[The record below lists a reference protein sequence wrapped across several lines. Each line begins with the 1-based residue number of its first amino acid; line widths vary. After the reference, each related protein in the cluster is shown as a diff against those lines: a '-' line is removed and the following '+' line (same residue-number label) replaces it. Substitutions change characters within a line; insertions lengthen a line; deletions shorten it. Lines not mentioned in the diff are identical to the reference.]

1 MQNVVTLEQLKQGLH
16 RQNVPSYPDE
26 LKKIFSLSFQKRE
39 VVNRRNVY
47 EKRREIQW
55 NELTSDRF
63 AAGTLLGF
71 ALSGFLFRKE
81 LPYLAGAIGAAL
93 PIYALGG
100 GIRMV
105 LCRLYAERASKEAA
119 DLDSKIEQE
128 FSQLKGPIDLCLE
141 QATPSLK
148 EEEPPTILEEV
159 EPYVKVAT
167 EIFALVN
174 FAGACFE
181 LVGYRKMGK
190 LLSAT
195 RLFGVLSIVV
205 STAVSGLYDTS
216 LSQRDRAAR
225 ALVAAAL
232 LSILTCTAY
241 QKITG
246 VEFGEYQFAWMVI
259 SRGEYYGYLIVR
271 EGKAIATLFNAWRHS
286 SRLKGESDAADQLKA
301 VASLIGVNSTTDL
314 PKKHQAAA
322 QYIETLA
329 KIRESRVA
337 AARGLIELIRPFLRL
352 LDLIPIHGGVYRM
365 LRMAEGVSGLFAIW
379 AYRSRSTYI
388 ERETV
393 KYIRDRIDRFGF
405 FNFQEQLDA
414 MRDDKKLYKSD
425 QELAKAHL
433 DALEVRSFGEIAGQ
447 MKRWPA
453 RPKDGEDGS

>member
-1 MQNVVTLEQLKQGLH
+1 MLNVVTLQQLKEGLH
-16 RQNVPSYPDE
+16 RQSVPSCPQE
-26 LKKIFSLSFQKRE
+26 FKEIFNLAFQKRE
-39 VVNRRNVY
+39 IVNRRNIY

-55 NELTSDRF
+55 NELASERF
-63 AAGTLLGF
+63 VVATLLGF
-71 ALSGFLFRKE
+71 TLSATLFRKD
-81 LPYLAGAIGAAL
+81 LPYLASAVGAAL

-100 GIRMV
+100 LIRIA
-105 LCRLYAERASKEAA
+105 LCRSHAARASKEAS
-119 DLDSKIEQE
+119 DLDSKIEEE
-128 FSQLKGPIDLCLE
+128 FQKFRAPIDLHLE
-141 QATPSLK
+141 KTPHLS
-148 EEEPPTILEEV
+148 EEEPPSIWEEV

-181 LVGYRKMGK
+181 LVGFQKMGK
-190 LLSAT
+190 LLGTT
-195 RLFGVLSIVV
+195 RLVGVLSIVV

-225 ALVAAAL
+225 AFVAAAL

-246 VEFGEYQFAWMVI
+246 VEFGEYQFAWTVI
-259 SRGEYYGYLIVR
+259 SRGEYYGYLIFR
-271 EGKAIATLFNAWRHS
+271 ECKAGITLWNASKHS
-286 SRLKGESDAADQLKA
+286 LRLKGEFDEVTELKA
-301 VASLIGVNSTTDL
+301 QASLIGVNSTTDL

-337 AARGLIELIRPFLRL
+337 TVRGVIELVRPFLRML
-352 LDLIPIHGGVYRM
+352 NLIPIHGGVYRL

-393 KYIRDRIDRFGF
+393 KYIRERIDRFGF
-405 FNFQEQLDA
+405 FTVDEQFEA
-414 MRDDKKLYKSD
+414 IRGQKKLDKSNE
-425 QELAKAHL
+425 ELARAHL
-433 DALEVRSFGEIAGQ
+433 DALGVHSFGEIAGQ
-447 MKRWPA
+447 MKRWPT
-453 RPKDGEDGS
+453 RPKEGEDGR